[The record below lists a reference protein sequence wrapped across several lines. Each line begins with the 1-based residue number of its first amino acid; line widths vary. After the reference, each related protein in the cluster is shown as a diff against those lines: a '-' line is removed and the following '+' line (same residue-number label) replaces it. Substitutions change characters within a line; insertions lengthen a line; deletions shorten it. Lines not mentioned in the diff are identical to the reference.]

1 MNNVSLKDQLQDMNA
16 AKYPFVRHD
25 DNGVRAN
32 PLAVFNHNE
41 TGEEMVLAAFVDL
54 HKRHRINRFD
64 GRDVAR
70 AYNVD
75 TEATIRCVTAE
86 YFNNNFWEG
95 KN

>member
-1 MNNVSLKDQLQDMNA
+1 MNNVSLKEQLQDMSSK
-16 AKYPFVRHD
+16 KYPFVRHD
-25 DNGVRAN
+25 GRVRAN
-32 PLAVFNHNE
+32 
-41 TGEEMVLAAFVDL
+41 VLASFNNESGEDMLLVAVVDPNPY
-54 HKRHRINRFD
+54 KSHRNHHFD